1 MRFRRFQTRVVVFFV
16 GLLTLLSAS
25 TLLAVSVAVTR
36 NARTQIGAELAVGGK
51 VFARLLTA
59 RTQQLADSARLL
71 SGDFAFK
78 TATSSDDRA
87 TVLSVLENH
96 QARIRADVMQL
107 VSLDRKLLVDTLHPG
122 RTGVPFAL
130 PDMIARAERRQDAS
144 TIAVIDG
151 RPYQMVA
158 VPLLAPLPIAWIC
171 VGFIIDD
178 QVAKDL
184 QQLTNLQVTFLGRR
198 PGGGLTALA
207 STLPGAMR
215 ETLLALLPDASVT
228 DDTTLSLSMGRG
240 EFVTLLAGVGGKADG
255 GIIAVLQRSLEEALQ
270 PYRRLQLVMLA
281 LAAAGLGVSLAGAIV
296 IARRVT
302 KPVLTIVQSA
312 RRVARG
318 DYEHSVSVN
327 LSDEIGELASTF
339 NTMTRGL
346 AERDRVR
353 AELERVGRL
362 KHFLSPQVVELIVSA
377 GDEAVLASHRR
388 EITVVFC
395 DLRGFTAF
403 GEQAQ
408 PEEVMGFLN
417 SYHDVLGPLIFRYE
431 GTVDQFTGDGVMVFF
446 NDPIPFPDHAARAV
460 RLALA
465 MREEAARLIES
476 WRQRGPKLGF
486 GVGIAMG
493 VATLGK
499 IGFEGRFGYAAI
511 GSVCNLSA
519 RLCAE
524 ARDGQILVSGP
535 VFTAAQDLVDAEE
548 IPALTLKG
556 FARPVPTYNILTLK
570 EPAVEKREDRR

>member
-1 MRFRRFQTRVVVFFV
+1 VRFRRFQTRVVVFFV

-25 TLLAVSVAVTR
+25 TLLAVSVAVTQ
-36 NARTQIGAELAVGGK
+36 NARAQIGAELAVGGK
-51 VFARLLTA
+51 VFTRLLTA
-59 RTQQLADSARLL
+59 RTQQLADAARLL

-78 TATSSDDRA
+78 TATSGDDRA

-107 VSLDRKLLVDTLHPG
+107 VSLDRELLADTLHPG
-122 RTGVPFAL
+122 RTGLPFSL
-130 PDMIARAERRQDAS
+130 PEMIARAERRQDAS

-198 PGGGLTALA
+198 PQGGLTALA
-207 STLPGAMR
+207 STLSGAMR
-215 ETLLALLPDASVT
+215 ETLLTLLPDASVT
-228 DDTTLSLSMGRG
+228 GDTTLSLSMDRG
-240 EFVTLLAGVGGKADG
+240 EYVTLLAGVGGKGDG

-270 PYRRLQLVMLA
+270 PYRRLQFVMLA
-281 LAAAGLGVSLAGAIV
+281 LTAAGLGVSLAGAIV

-302 KPVLTIVQSA
+302 KPILTIVQSA
-312 RRVARG
+312 RRVERG
-318 DYEHSVSVN
+318 DYDHSVSVN

-339 NTMTRGL
+339 NTMTKGL

-362 KHFLSPQVVELIVSA
+362 KHFLSPQVVELIVSS

-403 GEQAQ
+403 GEEAQ
-408 PEEVMGFLN
+408 PEEVMGFLTA
-417 SYHDVLGPLIFRYE
+417 YHDAIGPLVFRYE

-465 MREEAARLIES
+465 MREEAASLIER
-476 WRQRGPKLGF
+476 WRQRGHRLGF

-499 IGFEGRFGYAAI
+499 VGFEGRFDYAAI

-524 ARDGQILVSGP
+524 ARDGQILVSQP

-556 FARPVPTYNILTLK
+556 FAKPVPTYNILKLK
-570 EPAVEKREDRR
+570 GPDAE

>member
-1 MRFRRFQTRVVVFFV
+1 MRFRRFQTRVVVFVV

-25 TLLAVSVAVTR
+25 TLVAVSVAVTR
-36 NARTQIGAELAVGGK
+36 NARAQIRDELAVGGK
-51 VFARLLTA
+51 VFDRLITA
-59 RTQQLADSARLL
+59 RTQQLADAARLL

-78 TATSSDDRA
+78 TAASSDDRA

-107 VSLDRKLLVDTLHPG
+107 VSLDGKLLADTLHPRG
-122 RTGVPFAL
+122 AASRFPL
-130 PDMIARAERRQDAS
+130 PDLIARAEQAEDAS
-144 TIAVIDG
+144 AIAVIDG

-158 VPLLAPLPIAWIC
+158 VPVLAPLPIAFIC
-171 VGFIIDD
+171 VGFILDD

-184 QQLTNLQVTFLGRR
+184 KALTNLQVSFLGRGA
-198 PGGGLTALA
+198 GGGFTALA
-207 STLPGAMR
+207 STLPGPAR
-215 ETLLALLPDASVT
+215 ERLLRLLPPASAAGA
-228 DDTTLSLSMGRG
+228 TTLSLSMGDG
-240 EFVTLLAGVGGKADG
+240 EYVTLVAGLGGTGDG
-255 GIIAVLQRSLEEALQ
+255 ETVAVLQRSLDEALR

-281 LAAAGLGVSLAGAIV
+281 LTAAGLVLSVAGAVV

-312 RRVARG
+312 RRVERG
-318 DYEHSVSVN
+318 DYEHSVSVDS
-327 LSDEIGELASTF
+327 SDEIGELAGTF

-362 KHFLSPQVVELIVSA
+362 KRFLSPQIAELIVSS

-403 GEQAQ
+403 GEEAE
-408 PEEVMGFLN
+408 PDEVMGFLRD
-417 SYHDVLGPLIFRYE
+417 YHAALGPLVFRYE
-431 GTVDQFTGDGVMVFF
+431 GTLEHFAGDGVMVFF

-460 RLALA
+460 RLAVA
-465 MREEAARLIES
+465 MREHVAALTER
-476 WRQRGPKLGF
+476 WRQHGHTLGF
-486 GVGIAMG
+486 GVGVAVG
-493 VATLGK
+493 FATLGK
-499 IGFEGRFGYAAI
+499 IGFEGRFDYAAI

-524 ARDGQILVSGP
+524 ARDGQILVSEP
-535 VFTAAQDLVDAEE
+535 VFTAVRAIAEVE
-548 IPALTLKG
+548 PIPPLTLKG
-556 FARPVPTYNILTLK
+556 FAQPVTTYNVVKLK
-570 EPAVEKREDRR
+570 DAD

>member
-1 MRFRRFQTRVVVFFV
+1 VRFRRFQTRVVVFFV

-25 TLLAVSVAVTR
+25 TFLAVSVAVTR
-36 NARTQIGAELAVGGK
+36 NARAQIRAELAVGGK

-59 RTQQLADSARLL
+59 RTQQLADAARLL

-78 TATSSDDRA
+78 TAASGDDRA

-107 VSLDRKLLVDTLHPG
+107 VSLDRKLLADTLHPG
-122 RTGVPFAL
+122 RAGSPFPL
-130 PDMIARAERRQDAS
+130 PEMIVRAEQAQDPSA
-144 TIAVIDG
+144 IAVIDG
-151 RPYQMVA
+151 HPYQMVA

-184 QQLTNLQVTFLGRR
+184 QRLTNLHVSFLGRR
-198 PGGGLTALA
+198 PEGGFTALA
-207 STLPGAMR
+207 STLPGSMR
-215 ETLLALLPDASVT
+215 ETLLALLPDAT
-228 DDTTLSLSMGRG
+228 AKGDTTLSLPMDHD
-240 EFVTLLAGVGGKADG
+240 EYVTLLAALGEKGDG
-255 GIIAVLQRSLEEALQ
+255 GIVAVLQRSLEEALQ
-270 PYRRLQLVMLA
+270 PYRRLQLAMLV
-281 LAAAGLGVSLAGAIV
+281 LTAAGLGLSLVGAVV

-318 DYEHSVSVN
+318 DYEHSVAVD

-339 NTMTRGL
+339 NTMTNGL

-362 KHFLSPQVVELIVSA
+362 KRFLSPQVAELIVSS
-377 GDEAVLASHRR
+377 GDEALLASHRR
-388 EITVVFC
+388 EITVLFC

-403 GEQAQ
+403 GERAE
-408 PEEVMGFLN
+408 PEEVMGFLHA
-417 SYHDVLGPLIFRYE
+417 YHAALGPLVFRYE
-431 GTVDQFTGDGVMVFF
+431 GTVDEFAGDGVMVFF

-460 RLALA
+460 RLAVA
-465 MREEAARLIES
+465 IREEAAKLTKS
-476 WRQRGPKLGF
+476 WQQRGHTLGF
-486 GVGIAMG
+486 AVGIAMG
-493 VATLGK
+493 FATLGK
-499 IGFEGRFGYAAI
+499 IGFEGRFGYTAI

-519 RLCAE
+519 RLCGE
-524 ARDGQILVSGP
+524 ARDAQILVSQS
-535 VFTAAQDLVDAEE
+535 VFTAVQDLVDAEE

-556 FARPVPTYNILTLK
+556 FAKPVPTYNVLKLK
-570 EPAVEKREDRR
+570 EPEAE